1 MTNKRILI
9 TGGAGFLG
17 RALIQ
22 KLIADNEITVFSRD
36 EAKHVQLKA
45 DFPKV
50 RCVLGDIRNSELLN
64 AAAAGHD
71 VGLFAASMKHVGE
84 VNLNPREATE
94 IIVHGA
100 LNSRRAAI
108 VNGFESAVFVSSDKS
123 RHPITAYGALKFVA
137 GDMFIWGSEAQGVRL
152 SATVCGNI
160 INSTGS
166 VIPMMWSAIRAKRK
180 MQLYSDKMSRFTI
193 SGDDAADLIIDAAA
207 FTGVSVVPKLMAFS
221 VKDLF
226 DIFADKFGLKYE
238 VCPPVYS
245 MERDVELMISR
256 EDAART
262 VDTGKYFTIHHKTA
276 SPAPPELVNGEY
288 ASVDYLMTRDALD
301 SMLAL
306 NNYYQTG
313 HV

>member
-17 RALIQ
+17 RAIIQ
-22 KLIADNEITVFSRD
+22 KLIATNEITVFSRD

-50 RCVLGDIRNSELLN
+50 RCVLGDVRNGELLN

-71 VGLFAASMKHVGE
+71 VGFFAASMKHVSE

-94 IIVHGA
+94 IIVHGS

-108 VNGFESAVFVSSDKS
+108 VNGFEAAVFVSSDKS

-137 GDMFIWGSEAQGVRL
+137 GDMFIWGAEAQKVRL

-166 VIPMMWSAIRAKRK
+166 VIPMMWSAIKAKRA
-180 MQLYSDKMSRFTI
+180 MHLYSDKMSRFTI
-193 SGDDAADLIIDAAA
+193 SGEDAAELIIDASE
-207 FTGVSVVPKLMAFS
+207 FTGVNVVPKLRAFA

-226 DIFADKFGLKYE
+226 DIFADRFGLKYD
-238 VCPPVYS
+238 VCPPAYS

-262 VDTGKYFTIHHKTA
+262 VDAGKYFTIHHKSA
-276 SPAPPELVNGEY
+276 SPSPPELVNGEY
-288 ASVDYLMTRDALD
+288 SSADYTMSREQLD
-301 SMLAL
+301 SELAL
-306 NNYYQTG
+306 HNYYST
-313 HV
+313 